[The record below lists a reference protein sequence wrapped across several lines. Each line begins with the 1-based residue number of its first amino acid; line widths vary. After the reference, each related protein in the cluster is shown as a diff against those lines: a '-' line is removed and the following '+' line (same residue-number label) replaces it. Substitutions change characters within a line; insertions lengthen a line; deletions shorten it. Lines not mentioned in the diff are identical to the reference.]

1 MERTKRCKAELAKRT
16 KDESLQFQVEW
27 GIHSLG
33 LELTDEMRT
42 RIDDE
47 LRLLLNLG
55 LVDNLL
61 TLKDI
66 VDGARQDLEAVP
78 EPFKGNLAG
87 SIVAYCLG
95 ITTGNPLE
103 KDLLKTVDEYAL
115 PLQLTLYY
123 DNAVRNR
130 VVDWIKA
137 HGYQEVKTRLSQPIL
152 KMDKMVVEFKRVV
165 K

>member
-1 MERTKRCKAELAKRT
+1 MERTKRRKAELAKRT
-16 KDESLQFQVEW
+16 KDESLLFQVEW
-27 GIHSLG
+27 GIHNLG

-55 LVDNLL
+55 LADNLL
-61 TLKDI
+61 TLKAI

-103 KDLLKTVDEYAL
+103 EDLLKPVDEYAL

-137 HGYQEVKTRLSQPIL
+137 HGYQVVKTRLSQPIL
-152 KMDKMVVEFKRVV
+152 KMNKMVVEFKRVV

>member
-1 MERTKRCKAELAKRT
+1 MERTKRRKAELAKRT

-33 LELTDEMRT
+33 LELTDEMR
-42 RIDDE
+42 IDDE

-55 LVDNLL
+55 LADNIL

-78 EPFKGNLAG
+78 EPFKGNLSG

-103 KDLLKTVDEYAL
+103 KDLLKTVDEYNL

-123 DNAVRNR
+123 DNTVRNR

>member
-1 MERTKRCKAELAKRT
+1 M
-16 KDESLQFQVEW
+16 
-27 GIHSLG
+27 
-33 LELTDEMRT
+33 
-42 RIDDE
+42 
-47 LRLLLNLG
+47 
-55 LVDNLL
+55 
-61 TLKDI
+61 
-66 VDGARQDLEAVP
+66 
-78 EPFKGNLAG
+78 
-87 SIVAYCLG
+87 AYCLG

-103 KDLLKTVDEYAL
+103 KDLLKPVDEYAL